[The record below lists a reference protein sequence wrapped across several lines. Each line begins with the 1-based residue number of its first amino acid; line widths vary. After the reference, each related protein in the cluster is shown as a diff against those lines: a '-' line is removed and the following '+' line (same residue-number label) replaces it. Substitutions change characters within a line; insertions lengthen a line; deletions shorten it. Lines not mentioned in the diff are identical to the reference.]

1 MACWVSNKGK
11 RGAESLWSLC
21 CTQIMPVLRG
31 LNQRWFRSDRAF
43 GTTELGSSILRGLFH
58 HPGAAAASDP
68 QPPAHGSTALQRYP
82 LYRGVYSTGSL
93 NFPIV
98 FFRFFPFPLFS
109 SSLFPFSPFPPLEKT
124 LIFPNPLYVLYS
136 VDYVPLETIFIM
148 WCCSIY

>member
-21 CTQIMPVLRG
+21 CTQIMPVLIG
-31 LNQRWFRSDRAF
+31 LHQRWFRSDRAF

-93 NFPIV
+93 NFPIG
-98 FFRFFPFPLFS
+98 FSDFSLFLSFRLPFSHSLLFPQLRNPLFS
-109 SSLFPFSPFPPLEKT
+109 QMS
-124 LIFPNPLYVLYS
+124 
-136 VDYVPLETIFIM
+136 FIR
-148 WCCSIY
+148 